1 MNHTPAVLMVGGR
14 PVHQRLAGDLPRITE
29 LVLAEVT
36 ARLPAYRRLP
46 DDALSGE
53 IAGIIERALSLF
65 ATVLQTAQ
73 LPTPR
78 DMAFMRESAA
88 RRAEEGLPF
97 DAVLTAYHIGVQVLW
112 DSLAPDVRPDEVR
125 DLMAVNSLA
134 LRCLELVTPAVGA
147 GYLDE
152 RRTALDDESSAR
164 QALLS
169 ALLSGVAAELATA
182 REGLHVPPGYLVLAV
197 AVHQRPDDLGAGGDA
212 TVAGRRRLGRL
223 RAELHRQAGGPV
235 LSSLTPDGG
244 IVLLERPRGVGEP
257 TKRDRDRLDRLVADV
272 GRVAGADLTVGVT
285 AAEPAGVAAAAEIAR
300 EVLAVVRRSGRAPG
314 VYQLDDVLLDYQ
326 LSRPGAA
333 LERLAAILL
342 PLAGSDELVET
353 LATFLRAGGRR
364 PAASELHVHPNTVDY
379 RLRKVLELTGL
390 DATRI
395 ADASLLGAALAARTS
410 CRP

>member
-1 MNHTPAVLMVGGR
+1 
-14 PVHQRLAGDLPRITE
+14 
-29 LVLAEVT
+29 
-36 ARLPAYRRLP
+36 
-46 DDALSGE
+46 
-53 IAGIIERALSLF
+53 
-65 ATVLQTAQ
+65 
-73 LPTPR
+73 
-78 DMAFMRESAA
+78 MAFMRESAA

-197 AVHQRPDDLGAGGDA
+197 AVHPRPDDLGAGGDA

-364 PAASELHVHPNTVDY
+364 PAASELHVHPNTGGLPAAQGPRAHRAGRHPHRGREPARGGTRRARVLSALIGTRPDQ
-379 RLRKVLELTGL
+379 LREVPARSAPTGTPRPS
-390 DATRI
+390 A
-395 ADASLLGAALAARTS
+395 GAADRGVVGRRGYRRS
-410 CRP
+410 